1 MIKNILIYSR
11 MKNIKI
17 NYTSSDIKNETLN
30 CLNNKTRFSLL
41 RMGDGEMILA
51 NNIKDKIEYFSNKQI
66 GRCLTESE
74 LLTVQK
80 DMIDSVLNS
89 SVLGLP
95 TNKHIIKNPLWEEL
109 FNYYSNIKKDTPHK
123 WIEKNYSTIDAHFE
137 LLNSGDLF
145 EILKNVSKIMIISP
159 RDISEKLL
167 NKFPNINNI
176 EYYSVPGEQTY
187 EVIKNTDINIFDK
200 IVEFRNIINSKDR
213 GGELLLFGVGPFGKI
228 LGSDFANKNGV
239 SLDLGSVFDLLVGKI
254 TRGAGKGATSI
265 TKPIL

>member
-1 MIKNILIYSR
+1 
-11 MKNIKI
+11 MKNVKI
-17 NYTSSDIKNETLN
+17 NYTSSDIKTETLK
-30 CLNNKTRFSLL
+30 CLNDKTRFSLL

-51 NNIKDKIEYFSNKQI
+51 YNIKDKVDYFSRKQI

-80 DMIDSVLNS
+80 DMIESVLNS
-89 SVLGLP
+89 TVLGLP
-95 TNKHIIKNPLWEEL
+95 TNKHIIQNPLWNEL
-109 FNYYSNIKKDTPHK
+109 FNYYNNIKKNNPNEWVD
-123 WIEKNYSTIDAHFE
+123 KNYSTIDAHFE

-145 EILKNVSKIMIISP
+145 EILKNVNKVVIISP
-159 RDISEKLL
+159 RNITEQIKE
-167 NKFPNINNI
+167 KFPNITHV

-200 IVEFRNIINSKDR
+200 IIEFRDIINSKDR

-254 TRGAGKGATSI
+254 TRGPGKGATSI
-265 TKPIL
+265 TKPML